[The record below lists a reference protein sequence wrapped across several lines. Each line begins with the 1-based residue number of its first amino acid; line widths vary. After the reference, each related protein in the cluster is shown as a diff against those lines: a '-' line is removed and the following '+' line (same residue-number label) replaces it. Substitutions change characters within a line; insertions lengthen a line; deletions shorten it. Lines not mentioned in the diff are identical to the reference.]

1 LSLNNDIEYYKRDK
15 IMMNE
20 DINNKNKC
28 ITEKDNIIEDLT
40 FTNSDLDNQRILLK
54 NSCDQLE
61 SEMSNKNDII
71 TKLYV
76 KMDEIE

>member
-1 LSLNNDIEYYKRDK
+1 
-15 IMMNE
+15 MNE

>member
-1 LSLNNDIEYYKRDK
+1 
-15 IMMNE
+15 MMNE

-28 ITEKDNIIEDLT
+28 IIEKDNIIEDLT
-40 FTNSDLDNQRILLK
+40 FTNSDLDNQIILLK
-54 NSCDQLE
+54 NSCIQLE

-76 KMDEIE
+76 KIDEIE